1 MTKVK
6 ARSGNRSA
14 MCVMMMLMA
23 GLVTAGLSA
32 CGGGGSEAAKPLAL
46 QGTAAVGLAVA
57 GGQVRVKC
65 LKGEGTT
72 STATDGSYKLSI
84 PAGELPCALELS
96 HASSGLQLRS
106 LAVPGGNGEMANLTL
121 LTEMVT
127 TRLAR
132 KDAAAYFAG
141 FDAAAGKAISVDK
154 VKLAQAD
161 VSKLLAPTTQ
171 IRNLGDF
178 LGTPLKAATPANPH
192 QGDAQD
198 KLLDALHLRLSKARQ
213 AQLLGVLANAADA
226 VDPAPFQPWITV
238 EPQAVSMLAGASQT
252 LMADINYP
260 PNVVY
265 VRQPVKWSVLEA
277 GSVEAINGRYTAP
290 SVNGVYH
297 VRATREDFDS
307 VSADVTV
314 TVGQLQSL
322 DQRSISGI
330 KKARNAVLL
339 DQAAWAELW
348 NQHVAGHTPAPA
360 LPAVDFGA
368 QMVVAVFL
376 GERANGCASVAIS
389 GVASNGAALQVAYQ
403 EGKPPADN
411 VSCAQV
417 VNAPAHL
424 VRLPRSALPVEFVLK
439 P

>member
-1 MTKVK
+1 MKVK
-6 ARSGNRSA
+6 SKRNSA
-14 MCVMMMLMA
+14 VRLVMA
-23 GLVTAGLSA
+23 GLVAAGLSA
-32 CGGGGSEAAKPLAL
+32 CGGGGGGSETAKPLAL

-57 GGQVRVKC
+57 GGQVRAKC

-72 STATDGSYKLSI
+72 STAADGSYKLSI
-84 PAGELPCALELS
+84 PAGELPCALELT

-132 KDAAAYFAG
+132 RDAAAYFAG
-141 FDAAAGKAISVDK
+141 FDATAGKALSVDK

-178 LGTPLKAATPANPH
+178 LGTPLKAATASNPN

-198 KLLDALHLRLSKARQ
+198 KLLDALHMRLSKARQ
-213 AQLLGVLANAADA
+213 VQLLGVLANAADP

-265 VRQPVKWSVLEA
+265 VRQPVKWSLREEA
-277 GSVEAINGRYTAP
+277 NGGAVEAINGRYTAP

-297 VRATREDFDS
+297 VRATREDFGS

-314 TVGQLQSL
+314 TVGQLLSL
-322 DQRSISGI
+322 DQRGISGI
-330 KKARNAVLL
+330 KKARHAAVL

-348 NQHVAGHTPAPA
+348 NQHVAGYAPAPA
-360 LPAVDFGA
+360 LPAVDFGT

-417 VNAPAHL
+417 VSAPAHL
-424 VRLPRSALPVEFVLK
+424 VRLPKSALPVEFVLTN

>member
-6 ARSGNRSA
+6 ASNNNSA
-14 MCVMMMLMA
+14 MRVMLMA
-23 GLVTAGLSA
+23 GLVAAGLSA
-32 CGGGGSEAAKPLAL
+32 CGGGGGSETAKPLAL

-57 GGQVRVKC
+57 GGQVRAKC

-72 STATDGSYKLSI
+72 STAADGGYKLSI
-84 PAGELPCALELS
+84 PGGELPCALELT

-132 KDAAAYFAG
+132 RDAAAYFAG
-141 FDAAAGKAISVDK
+141 FDAAAGKALSVDK

-161 VSKLLAPTTQ
+161 VSKLLAPTTE

-178 LGTPLKAATPANPH
+178 LGTPLKAATSANPN

-198 KLLDALHLRLSKARQ
+198 KLLDTLHMRLSKARQ
-213 AQLLGVLANAADA
+213 VQLLGVLANAADP

-252 LMADINYP
+252 LMADLNYP

-265 VRQPVKWSVLEA
+265 VRQPVKWALQEA
-277 GSVEAINGRYTAP
+277 NGGAVEALNGRYTAP
-290 SVNGVYH
+290 MANGVYH
-297 VRATREDFDS
+297 VRATREDFGS

-314 TVGQLQSL
+314 TVGQLLSL
-322 DQRSISGI
+322 DQRSISGV
-330 KKARNAVLL
+330 KKARNAAVL

-348 NQHVAGHTPAPA
+348 NQHVAGNSPAPA
-360 LPAVDFGA
+360 LPAVDFGT

-389 GVASNGAALQVAYQ
+389 GVASSGAALQVAYQ

-411 VSCAQV
+411 VSCTQV
-417 VNAPAHL
+417 VSAPAHL